1 MPMDMSRLP
10 ESMRARVEAR
20 NALPPL
26 DRVREFLGSFVL
38 DADNL
43 DEVRADLRRTAHFN
57 TMRHHGDLAAL
68 EALLHEEHP
77 PGTLARLVGWEA
89 NWVLDDPSDAGA
101 AQFLRELAQ
110 MLREVIDEAE

>member
-1 MPMDMSRLP
+1 MDTSGLP

-20 NALPPL
+20 NALSPL
-26 DRVREFLGSFVL
+26 DRVREFLGSFVQ
-38 DADNL
+38 DADGL

-57 TMRHHGDLAAL
+57 TTRHRGDLVAL
-68 EALLHEEHP
+68 EAVVAGQYP
-77 PGTLARLVGWEA
+77 PDTLARLVGWDG

-101 AQFLRELAQ
+101 AQFLRDLAQ

>member
-1 MPMDMSRLP
+1 MDMSRLP

-26 DRVREFLGSFVL
+26 DRVREFLGSYVL

-43 DEVRADLRRTAHFN
+43 DEIRADLRRTASFN
-57 TMRHHGDLAAL
+57 TMQHHGDLAAL
-68 EALLHEEHP
+68 EAVVAEEHP

-89 NWVLDDPSDAGA
+89 NWVLDDPSDEGA
-101 AQFLRELAQ
+101 ARFLGELAQ
-110 MLREVIDEAE
+110 MVRDVIDEVE

>member
-1 MPMDMSRLP
+1 MDISGLP
-10 ESMRARVEAR
+10 ESMRARIEAR
-20 NALPPL
+20 DALSPL
-26 DRVREFLGSFVL
+26 DRVREFLTSFVL
-38 DADNL
+38 DAESL

-68 EALLHEEHP
+68 DAVVAEQYP

-101 AQFLRELAQ
+101 KQFLRELAL
-110 MLREVIDEAE
+110 MLREVIGEAE